1 MHHHSR
7 TKFFPHRQLPA
18 AAHSVA
24 GQHGSYAR
32 RQRPLPTYTASV
44 GSKYY
49 QSNDT
54 LTEAEGLARNSYAT
68 GAYAGS
74 F

>member
-1 MHHHSR
+1 MHHHAR
-7 TKFFPHRQLPA
+7 TKFYPHRQLPTA
-18 AAHSVA
+18 APSTI
-24 GQHGSYAR
+24 GQRATTSR
-32 RQRPLPTYTASV
+32 RQRPLSTYVASV
-44 GSKYY
+44 TPKFY
-49 QSNDT
+49 QPDDT